1 MVTTHDSKETALIS
15 DRLNVDIRIRELRA
29 WRAEWE
35 QENAIIQA
43 IIDSTDDTK
52 PIEVQKGIQAVT
64 LQNRIRLKLAQRPL
78 EISPE
83 LIENVGFDTIAR
95 YFARSFAGL
104 AKDDAKIWL
113 QNLYF
118 IMTPDLRLL
127 YDKIKRL
134 MGYSSFGQRRNCLL
148 GGLSGMGK
156 TTCLDW
162 LVSQNLPIVQ
172 PERNIVPI
180 IKVDAPV
187 GNKSVKPLLQ
197 LMVLECG
204 KNWLGRDSEGDLLN
218 KLVLYIQKCGVQLI
232 VIDEIEHLRTH
243 DMRRHVMEISNRNP
257 RTPIICA
264 SCHPTKFVQGDPEI
278 AGRWNDYFELKQY
291 TGRRLDQLL
300 AFIEL
305 LLPFTQP
312 SYLAFRKFEN
322 GKAGPA
328 MVIEEYTQGVLRDI
342 MILIVDASM
351 RAIDRGESHLTM
363 DLLFE
368 TWQDL
373 QHQKVTDFL
382 QALKL
387 KSL

>member
-1 MVTTHDSKETALIS
+1 
-15 DRLNVDIRIRELRA
+15 
-29 WRAEWE
+29 
-35 QENAIIQA
+35 
-43 IIDSTDDTK
+43 
-52 PIEVQKGIQAVT
+52 
-64 LQNRIRLKLAQRPL
+64 
-78 EISPE
+78 
-83 LIENVGFDTIAR
+83 
-95 YFARSFAGL
+95 
-104 AKDDAKIWL
+104 
-113 QNLYF
+113 
-118 IMTPDLRLL
+118 
-127 YDKIKRL
+127 
-134 MGYSSFGQRRNCLL
+134 
-148 GGLSGMGK
+148 
-156 TTCLDW
+156 
-162 LVSQNLPIVQ
+162 
-172 PERNIVPI
+172 
-180 IKVDAPV
+180 
-187 GNKSVKPLLQ
+187 
-197 LMVLECG
+197 MVLECG